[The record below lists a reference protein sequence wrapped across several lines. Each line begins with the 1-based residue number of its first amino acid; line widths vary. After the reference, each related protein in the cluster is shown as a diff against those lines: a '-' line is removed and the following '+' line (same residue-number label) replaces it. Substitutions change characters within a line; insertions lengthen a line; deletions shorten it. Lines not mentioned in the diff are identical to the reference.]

1 MSASDLLRN
10 SLALAKCTRCVID
23 SMGRF
28 ATRSRYFQQRPEPE
42 WHP

>member
-10 SLALAKCTRCVID
+10 SLALASFTRCVID

-28 ATRSRYFQQRPEPE
+28 ATRSLWRSERAA
-42 WHP
+42 

>member
-10 SLALAKCTRCVID
+10 SLALASFTRCVID

-28 ATRSRYFQQRPEPE
+28 ATRSLWQAAPAA
-42 WHP
+42 